1 MRTPFTFGMEEEYLL
16 VDLDTGQVIA
26 RPKAAVIQRCRE
38 VIGPTFSE
46 ELLRSQIEV
55 SSPIFVELAEAS
67 EFFQTTRQCLIKV
80 LAADGIA
87 LYCAGSHPMARW
99 SNQQVSAPGHYQQLA
114 LDYRQVAQRS
124 LVNGLHIHVGISDV
138 DRMQLINR
146 RLLQWL
152 PLLQVL
158 STSSPFWCG
167 KHSGYMSYR
176 RISYREWPNA
186 DMPEPLDNWLAYQR
200 YEAFF
205 QRWDDQRD
213 HLRWLIRPSRH
224 FPTLE
229 LRICDACPRLEDGLC
244 IAGLFRHL
252 VEQCARR
259 PLPAGPNPP
268 ELRWATQ
275 ENLWRAARFGSHG
288 DFIVPGEQDTL
299 DAHGWLG
306 LLQTQYPADTD
317 DSERAFAHAHRIID
331 QGTSAHHQL
340 DAYKQAKAQDLSDAQ
355 ALRAVVEQ
363 VLAQTRV

>member
-16 VDLDTGQVIA
+16 VDVDTGQVIA

-38 VIGPTFSE
+38 VLGPTFSE

-80 LAADGIA
+80 LAAEGIG
-87 LYCAGSHPMARW
+87 LYSAGSHSTGRW
-99 SNQQVSAPGHYQQLA
+99 ENQQFNAQIGYQQLA
-114 LDYRQVAQRS
+114 GRYRQVAQRS
-124 LVNGLHIHVGISDV
+124 LVNGLHIHVGVPNI
-138 DRMQLINR
+138 DRLQLINA
-146 RLLQWL
+146 LLPWL
-152 PLLQVL
+152 SLFLAL

-167 KHSGYMSYR
+167 KNSGYFSYR
-176 RISYREWPNA
+176 RMSYKEWPHS
-186 DMPEPLDNWLAYQR
+186 DLPPPLDNWIAYQR
-200 YEAFF
+200 YLAFF
-205 QRWDDQRD
+205 DRWGIHRD
-213 HLRWLIRPSRH
+213 HTWWVIRPSRR
-224 FPTLE
+224 FPTVE
-229 LRICDACPRLEDGLC
+229 MRICDACSRLEDALC

-252 VEQCARR
+252 VEQCVRWQ
-259 PLPAGPNPP
+259 LPANPNTP

-288 DFIVPGEQDTL
+288 AFIVPGEQGTL

-306 LLQTQYPADTD
+306 LLRNRYPADTD
-317 DSERAFAHAHRIID
+317 DSERAFVHAHRIID

-340 DAYKQAKAQDLSDAQ
+340 DAYNQAKAQDLSHAQ

>member
-26 RPKAAVIQRCRE
+26 TPKAAVIQRCRE
-38 VIGPTFSE
+38 VLGPTFSE
-46 ELLRSQIEV
+46 ALLRSQIEV

-80 LAADGIA
+80 LAAQGIG
-87 LYCAGSHPMARW
+87 LYCAGTHCTGRW
-99 SNQQVSAPGHYQQLA
+99 PDQQFNAQNHYQQVA
-114 LDYRQVAQRS
+114 GHYRQVAQRS
-124 LVNGLHIHVGISDV
+124 LVSGLHIHVGVPNI
-138 DRMQLINR
+138 DRMRLINA
-146 RLLQWL
+146 LLHWL
-152 PLLQVL
+152 PLFLVL
-158 STSSPFWCG
+158 STSSPFWYG
-167 KHSGYMSYR
+167 KDTGYCSYR
-176 RISYREWPNA
+176 RTSYKEWPHI
-186 DMPEPLDNWLAYQR
+186 DLPPVLDNWIAYQR
-200 YEAFF
+200 YLAFF
-205 QRWDDQRD
+205 ERWGIHREY
-213 HLRWLIRPSRH
+213 LWWIIRPSRR
-224 FPTLE
+224 FPTIE
-229 LRICDACPRLEDGLC
+229 MRVCDACPRLEDALC

-252 VEQCARR
+252 VEQCTRR
-259 PLPAGPNPP
+259 PLPANPNQP

-288 DFIVPGEQDTL
+288 EFIVPGEQDTL

-340 DAYKQAKAQDLSDAQ
+340 HAYDQAKASDLSDAQ
-355 ALRAVVEQ
+355 SLRAVVEQ